1 MELLLNV
8 AWGLL
13 AGLMICLWLQFAA
26 RDGEGVG
33 KRRQFV
39 ALAVLLMILFP
50 VISVTDDL
58 RAALNPAE
66 ADSCLRRDYGC
77 AVPHSIFPAV
87 ACMPLPAA
95 AGPSFGFLRM
105 ATPGSL
111 DAPIFENPALAPIQN
126 QPPPVV

>member
-1 MELLLNV
+1 MEILLNV
-8 AWGLL
+8 AWVLL
-13 AGLMICLWLQFAA
+13 AGLMFCLWLQFAA
-26 RDGEGVG
+26 REGVG
-33 KRRQFV
+33 RRRQFV

-58 RAALNPAE
+58 QAALNPAE
-66 ADSCLRRDYGC
+66 TDSCLRRDYGC

-87 ACMPLPAA
+87 ACLPLPAV

-126 QPPPVV
+126 RPPPVA